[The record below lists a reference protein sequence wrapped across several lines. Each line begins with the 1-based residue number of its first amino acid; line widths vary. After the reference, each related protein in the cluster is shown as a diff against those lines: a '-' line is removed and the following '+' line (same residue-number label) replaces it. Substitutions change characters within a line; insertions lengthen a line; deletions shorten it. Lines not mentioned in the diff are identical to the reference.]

1 MGTFQMHSEEAGTP
15 KGYFRRLN
23 EERSLKW
30 QFEVTKF
37 GGGPKWIKTFSTVQ
51 IGKRVGS

>member
-15 KGYFRRLN
+15 KGHFRRLN